1 MSLPDVLAGGWNP
14 VPGPGSWSSA
24 AGGAPSLSDLSWP
37 PSQNPADLITY
48 LVRWLNAPPVAPPRP
63 SGDTLAS
70 IFNPLL
76 SSGGVAGAIAPGLS
90 QAGYLAGRWNP
101 ALLSGVQGSV
111 SPNALSLSDPP
122 WRPSLS
128 AMDFFDIAASLP
140 SAPTAAAPDN
150 PPRQSLSDLRD
161 PSAYGGVPASTAA
174 GWAQAGYPGAG
185 PFTQTSGSGLAPFA
199 RFASLT
205 RFPSLSDSLRSDD
218 IAGAYH
224 QFVEPASMSAGG
236 LPQGL
241 GGVPPDDRP
250 SAPDFGKAYGLNDWV
265 PDPALAAS
273 SPPIVLAQ
281 AGRHQE
287 PGEPEE
293 DPYEKLKEPEGG
305 LGDWP
310 RTIDGIPI
318 PQQGDP
324 GLMGRS
330 LPFPSGGAPP
340 GPVRPTA
347 GPMPS
352 GAVGAGPA
360 PLAAGSIAG
369 SAKGGGAGG
378 GAGAVPKGS
387 IPAPGTG
394 SAGGWGAV
402 PPSGSGLGAPG
413 LPSGRWVTTNEDM
426 PPRSAAYQAQITGR
440 PATESF
446 LQNGVKFDGF
456 DGTNLLEMKGPGY
469 AKHLASPEGFKHY
482 FQGKAGMVAQAKRQH
497 EASEGFPVIWHFAEP
512 EMAAAFRGM
521 LENEGVTGITVVVT
535 PPSE

>member
-14 VPGPGSWSSA
+14 VPGSGSWSSA

-101 ALLSGVQGSV
+101 AFLSGVPSSGPS
-111 SPNALSLSDPP
+111 NAPSLSDPP

-128 AMDFFDIAASLP
+128 AMDFSTSPPLCRAPRRRRRPTTLP
-140 SAPTAAAPDN
+140 VNRYRTCAIRPPMAVFRLRPRPVGRWRHIRAPAGSR
-150 PPRQSLSDLRD
+150 RQAEAVWHPSQGSHRLRGFRRCRIRYDRTTLRELTINSLSPHRCPPAGCLRD
-161 PSAYGGVPASTAA
+161 WVEFRLTIGPARRIS
-174 GWAQAGYPGAG
+174 
-185 PFTQTSGSGLAPFA
+185 
-199 RFASLT
+199 
-205 RFPSLSDSLRSDD
+205 
-218 IAGAYH
+218 
-224 QFVEPASMSAGG
+224 
-236 LPQGL
+236 
-241 GGVPPDDRP
+241 
-250 SAPDFGKAYGLNDWV
+250 GKAYGLNDWV
-265 PDPALAAS
+265 PDPALAGS

-281 AGRHQE
+281 AGPHDE

-324 GLMGRS
+324 GLMWRS

-352 GAVGAGPA
+352 GAVTALDPRLWPPVRLPVPQRWWSRRWRRCGP
-360 PLAAGSIAG
+360 
-369 SAKGGGAGG
+369 
-378 GAGAVPKGS
+378 
-387 IPAPGTG
+387 
-394 SAGGWGAV
+394 
-402 PPSGSGLGAPG
+402 
-413 LPSGRWVTTNEDM
+413 
-426 PPRSAAYQAQITGR
+426 
-440 PATESF
+440 
-446 LQNGVKFDGF
+446 
-456 DGTNLLEMKGPGY
+456 
-469 AKHLASPEGFKHY
+469 
-482 FQGKAGMVAQAKRQH
+482 
-497 EASEGFPVIWHFAEP
+497 
-512 EMAAAFRGM
+512 
-521 LENEGVTGITVVVT
+521 
-535 PPSE
+535 